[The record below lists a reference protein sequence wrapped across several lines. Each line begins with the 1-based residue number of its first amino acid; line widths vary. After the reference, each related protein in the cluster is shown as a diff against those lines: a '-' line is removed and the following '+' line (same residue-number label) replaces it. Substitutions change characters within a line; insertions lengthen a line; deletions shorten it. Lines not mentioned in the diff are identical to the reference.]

1 MTEKGTVRED
11 GKSKKRKNPKTNKQ
25 NPKQET
31 EMSWKL
37 SEEGV
42 SSMKERLIRCVKF
55 CL

>member
-1 MTEKGTVRED
+1 MTEKGAVRED
-11 GKSKKRKNPKTNKQ
+11 GKSQKTKKKNK
-25 NPKQET
+25 KQET
-31 EMSWKL
+31 EMRWKL

>member
-1 MTEKGTVRED
+1 MKKAKKE
-11 GKSKKRKNPKTNKQ
+11 KRKTKN
-25 NPKQET
+25 KQET
-31 EMSWKL
+31 EMRWKL